1 MTDITSNKRLA
12 LLIDGD
18 NASPSDIG
26 GVLAEIAK
34 YGRVTLKRIYGDWA
48 NQNLAGWRN
57 VLAEHSIT
65 PIQQP
70 RYTVGKN
77 ATDTA
82 MVIDAMDILYGG
94 RIEGFCIVSSD
105 SDFTRLASR
114 LRESGQ
120 VVYGFGE
127 RKTPKPF
134 VAACDKFT
142 YVDILSGPQADGK
155 SDAKGDAQKLKGDT
169 DLMNLL
175 RSAIEESDDES
186 GWSNLGAVGKQISSQ
201 KPDFDPRHYG
211 FSKLSSLL
219 EAIDL
224 FEVRRESQGDQ
235 GHTGVYVRST
245 KTQRQGRR
253 R

>member
-1 MTDITSNKRLA
+1 MTDITSNNRLA

-18 NASPSDIG
+18 NASPADIG
-26 GVLAEIAK
+26 GVLGEIAK

-142 YVDILSGPQADGK
+142 YVDILKGPQAQEK
-155 SDAKGDAQKLKGDT
+155 AETKGDAQKLKGDAE
-169 DLMNLL
+169 LMNLL
-175 RSAIEESDDES
+175 RSAIEESDDED
-186 GWSNLGAVGKQISSQ
+186 GWSNLSLVGKQISSQ

-211 FSKLSSLL
+211 FSKLSSLIK
-219 EAIDL
+219 AIDL
-224 FEVRRESQGDQ
+224 FEFRPEAQGQ
-235 GHTGVYVRST
+235 SGIYVRT
-245 KTQRQGRR
+245 TRAQRSGRR

>member
-1 MTDITSNKRLA
+1 MSDVVSNKRLA

-18 NASPSDIG
+18 NASPADIG

-34 YGRVTLKRIYGDWA
+34 YGRVTVKRIYGDWA
-48 NQNLAGWRN
+48 TQNLAGWRN
-57 VLAEHSIT
+57 VLSEHSIT

-134 VAACDKFT
+134 VAACDKFI
-142 YVDILSGPQADGK
+142 YVDILSGPKAHAK
-155 SDAKGDAQKLKGDT
+155 VDAKGGAQELKGDAE
-169 DLMNLL
+169 LMNLL
-175 RSAIEESDDES
+175 RTAVEESDDES

-211 FSKLSSLL
+211 FSKLSSLI

-224 FEVRRESQGDQ
+224 FEVRRETQGAQ

-245 KTQRQGRR
+245 KGQRQRR

>member
-1 MTDITSNKRLA
+1 MAVTDAGISRRLA

-18 NASPSDIG
+18 NASPADIV

-34 YGRVTLKRIYGDWA
+34 YGRLTLKRIYGDWA

-134 VAACDKFT
+134 VAACDKFI
-142 YVDILSGPQADGK
+142 YVDILSGPQAQEKADTR
-155 SDAKGDAQKLKGDT
+155 GDAQKLKGDRE
-169 DLMNLL
+169 LMSLL
-175 RSAIEESDDES
+175 RSAIEESDDED
-186 GWSNLGAVGKQISSQ
+186 GWSNLSLVGKQISSQ

-211 FSKLSSLL
+211 FSKLSSLIK
-219 EAIDL
+219 AIDL
-224 FEVRRESQGDQ
+224 FEFRPEAPGQSGI
-235 GHTGVYVRST
+235 YVRST
-245 KTQRQGRR
+245 KAPRQGRR